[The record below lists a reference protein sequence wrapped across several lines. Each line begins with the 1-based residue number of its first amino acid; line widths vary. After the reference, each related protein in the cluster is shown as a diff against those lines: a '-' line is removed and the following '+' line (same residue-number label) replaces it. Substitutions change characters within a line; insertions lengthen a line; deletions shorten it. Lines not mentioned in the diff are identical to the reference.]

1 MSVGYATM
9 QANFFLLMIVTIS
22 EFLGEIFNIYLPM
35 LIVKKQAKSFIESVH
50 SQLREKFA
58 DKMLRMQK
66 G

>member
-35 LIVKKQAKSFIESVH
+35 LIVKKQAKSFIL
-50 SQLREKFA
+50 Q
-58 DKMLRMQK
+58 
-66 G
+66 